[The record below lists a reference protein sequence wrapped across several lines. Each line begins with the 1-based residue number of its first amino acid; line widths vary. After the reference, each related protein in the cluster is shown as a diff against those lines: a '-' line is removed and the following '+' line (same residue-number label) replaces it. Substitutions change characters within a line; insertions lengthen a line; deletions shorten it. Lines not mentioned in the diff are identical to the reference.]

1 MRYRPAPPAAR
12 DVEPDPLRLT
22 ALIRRFA
29 APSPASGRRTTDPL
43 SRVRERVAEGRVRAL
58 APGTNLF
65 EESRV
70 RAAVEQLRFA
80 FARTSPFDW
89 IIRRWS
95 AYGDDA
101 TIRAL
106 LETYARIGM

>member
-1 MRYRPAPPAAR
+1 M
-12 DVEPDPLRLT
+12 
-22 ALIRRFA
+22 
-29 APSPASGRRTTDPL
+29 
-43 SRVRERVAEGRVRAL
+43 RAL

-106 LETYARIGM
+106 LETFARIGM